1 MDRHYEV
8 ARGETSLLGDILR
21 EIKASVPDLWDVIRE
36 VSAPNPEE
44 MVATALVVTEF
55 KIGQKFMREGVR
67 PGSGWF
73 GGLSAETYKGG
84 IPRSKIDSQVFHL
97 QNASAEWVPEF
108 MGHLKASGEVIRN
121 EALKAQAEQARRQL
135 EEQLNKELAGI
146 AELADEQLAK
156 EKAIW

>member
-21 EIKASVPDLWDVIRE
+21 EIKGSIPDLWEVIRF
-36 VSAPNPEE
+36 VAIPDPEQ

-67 PGSGWF
+67 PSWF
-73 GGLSAETYKGG
+73 GGLSADTYKGG
-84 IPRSKIDSQVFHL
+84 IPRSKIDSQVFQL

-108 MGHLKASGEVIRN
+108 MSHLKASGELVRN
-121 EALKAQAEQARRQL
+121 EALKAQAEQASKQL

-146 AELADEQLAK
+146 AEMEDEQRAR
-156 EKAIW
+156 EKAVW